1 MQFRS
6 KTESKFGDLSNPSH
20 INVAIIIRTYWLL
33 KQMRDFVLLFWN
45 ITFLVMMCNKCK
57 YKTIMNNELFR
68 ENTDVCELMLSCLI
82 VI

>member
-20 INVAIIIRTYWLL
+20 VNVAIIIKAYWLL

-68 ENTDVCELMLSCLI
+68 EILMFVSLCL
-82 VI
+82 VV

>member
-20 INVAIIIRTYWLL
+20 VNVAIIIRAYWLL

-57 YKTIMNNELFR
+57 YKTIMNYSEKI
-68 ENTDVCELMLSCLI
+68 LMFVNLCL
-82 VI
+82 VV